1 MEDIN
6 KAWEDIK
13 YKTKTEYDMT
23 DAAYRTFIEPLVID
37 SVEDSILNIMIP
49 FEEDEGIG
57 IDYYSKK

>member
-23 DAAYRTFIEPLVID
+23 DAAYLSLIHI
-37 SVEDSILNIMIP
+37 
-49 FEEDEGIG
+49 
-57 IDYYSKK
+57 